1 MYDELVNLFG
11 NLLSKVL
18 DKPPIACKGL
28 FRYAIKDYERKNEK
42 EFGKFLNYEDFEKI
56 ISEIVRIR
64 LEWIDFK
71 NIDKI
76 IARMMDELIEHQAIF
91 TLLP

>member
-11 NLLSKVL
+11 VLLSKVL
-18 DKPPIACKGL
+18 NKPPIACKGL
-28 FRYAIKDYERKNEK
+28 FRYAIKDYERENEK
-42 EFGKFLNYEDFEKI
+42 ELGKFLNYKDFEKI
-56 ISEIVRIR
+56 ISENIRIR
-64 LEWIDFK
+64 LEWINFK

-76 IARMMDELIEHQAIF
+76 IAQMMDELIKHQVIF

>member
-11 NLLSKVL
+11 GLLSKVL
-18 DKPPIACKGL
+18 DKPSIACKGL

-42 EFGKFLNYEDFEKI
+42 ELGKFLNYKDFEKI
-56 ISEIVRIR
+56 ISESIRIR
-64 LEWIDFK
+64 LEWINFK

-76 IARMMDELIEHQAIF
+76 ITQMMDELIQHQAIF

>member
-11 NLLSKVL
+11 DLLSKVL

-28 FRYAIKDYERKNEK
+28 FRYAIKDYERKNER
-42 EFGKFLNYEDFEKI
+42 EPGKFLNYEDFKKI
-56 ISEIVRIR
+56 IYESIRNR
-64 LEWIDFK
+64 LEWINFK

-76 IARMMDELIEHQAIF
+76 IPQMMDELIKHQAIF
-91 TLLP
+91 TLIL